1 MLIKNLLIKA
11 VKGFLYII
19 EEMQTVRISLMEWLN
34 NVSHLFVDT
43 NFYWSYDVTF
53 SNNVMLTAP
62 KMYLKQLGF

>member
-34 NVSHLFVDT
+34 NVSHLFVGT
-43 NFYWSYDVTF
+43 NFYWSYDVTI

-62 KMYLKQLGF
+62 KIYLKQLGF

>member
-43 NFYWSYDVTF
+43 NFYWSYDVTS